1 MSLSPFV
8 WRLVLL
14 LGIDILLGFIYA
26 IIPTSLTIARDIL
39 AFAQLVTIAAT
50 LWVAIRR
57 VLEDY

>member
-8 WRLVLL
+8 WRLVVL

-26 IIPTSLTIARDIL
+26 VIPANLTFARDL
-39 AFAQLVTIAAT
+39 FALAQLVAIAAT
-50 LWVAIRR
+50 MWVAIRR